1 MAGWQISGDYFE
13 SCNCEVA
20 CPCVFLS
27 DPSHGHC
34 DVGVAW
40 HIDRGA
46 FDGMCLDDLNVAAVF
61 QAPGNMM
68 RPKSWKAAVYLDARA
83 NPAQGEALGKIFSGA
98 AGGHFAAVAGLIGQ
112 IAGVKM
118 VPITYRAEG
127 RRRTMKAGDALE
139 MAIEA
144 TPGADP
150 GKDVLVANTPLCVA
164 PGFASVVARSS
175 KSTYRGDGWSWDNTG
190 KNGFYSRFEYS
201 G

>member
-27 DPSHGHC
+27 DPSQGHC

-40 HIDRGA
+40 HIDQGA
-46 FDGMCLDDLNVAAVF
+46 FDGTRLDDLNVAAVF

-68 RPKSWKAAVYLDARA
+68 RPKTWKAAVYLDARA
-83 NPAQGEALGKIFSGA
+83 NQAQAETLGKIFSGA
-98 AGGHFAAVAGLIGQ
+98 AGGHFAVVASLIGE
-112 IAGVKM
+112 IVGVKA
-118 VPITYRAEG
+118 VPITYKAEG
-127 RRRTMKAGDALE
+127 KRRTMKAGDALE

-144 TPGADP
+144 IPGADP
-150 GKDVLVANTPLCVA
+150 GKDVLVANVPLCVA

-175 KSTYRGDGWSWDNTG
+175 KSTYRGDGWSWDNSG

>member
-1 MAGWQISGDYFE
+1 MAAWQISGDYFE

-46 FDGMCLDDLNVAAVF
+46 FDGTRLDGLNVSAAF
-61 QAPGNMM
+61 HAPGNMM
-68 RPKSWKAAVYLDARA
+68 RPKTWQAAVYLDARA
-83 NPAQGEALGKIFSGA
+83 NQAQAEALGKIFSGA
-98 AGGHFAAVAGLIGQ
+98 AGGHFAVVAGLIGELV
-112 IAGVKM
+112 GVKA
-118 VPITYRAEG
+118 VPIEYKAEG
-127 RRRTMKAGDALE
+127 RRRSMKAGDALE

-144 TPGADP
+144 IQGGDP
-150 GKDVLVANTPLCVA
+150 GKDVLVSNTPLCIA
-164 PGFASVVARSS
+164 PGFPSVVARSS
-175 KSTYRGDGWSWDNTG
+175 KSVYRDHGRSWDSSG
-190 KNGFYSRFEYS
+190 KNGYYSRFDYS